1 MSQTELFDFPI
12 KELPERYSLARSA
25 VYVRMKRL
33 NITPHTQG
41 NRSYIN
47 ASELDLLDD
56 LHDFL
61 CEDSTRTIDDFLRGL
76 SAFELTPQ
84 ALPSTQKLTRRQTGH
99 LSGQSLKEV
108 QYQPENH
115 AAQLRERFELLERA
129 ANRGWLLST
138 SDLALLIGLEPASV
152 VRHEQLSRWG
162 FTFVKCAE
170 RTGREINW
178 AVKRPTG

>member
-61 CEDSTRTIDDFLRGL
+61 CEDST
-76 SAFELTPQ
+76 S
-84 ALPSTQKLTRRQTGH
+84 
-99 LSGQSLKEV
+99 
-108 QYQPENH
+108 Y
-115 AAQLRERFELLERA
+115 
-129 ANRGWLLST
+129 NR
-138 SDLALLIGLEPASV
+138 
-152 VRHEQLSRWG
+152 
-162 FTFVKCAE
+162 
-170 RTGREINW
+170 
-178 AVKRPTG
+178 

>member
-61 CEDSTRTIDDFLRGL
+61 CEDSGRTIDDFLRGL
-76 SAFELTPQ
+76 SAVELTPQ
-84 ALPSTQKLTRRQTGH
+84 ALPSTQ
-99 LSGQSLKEV
+99 SLPDDKQDIFRTV
-108 QYQPENH
+108 I
-115 AAQLRERFELLERA
+115 ER
-129 ANRGWLLST
+129 G
-138 SDLALLIGLEPASV
+138 SV
-152 VRHEQLSRWG
+152 SARKSCRS
-162 FTFVKCAE
+162 
-170 RTGREINW
+170 
-178 AVKRPTG
+178 VKRAV